1 ATSTVLSASRARKWA
16 RRCAVQSL
24 ANAYGWSSPD
34 DICARGQCSVA
45 PSAPEDGDARS
56 RYFYERGRRVYC
68 LCIWATIKSRYSFQ
82 VAAMSCT
89 IYSIISSARARSEGE
104 TLSPRVF
111 AVLRLSTSSYLVG
124 ACTVRP

>member
-1 ATSTVLSASRARKWA
+1 MGKLSATSWELHWQRKHACGSSKPCCVLSHLPMIATSTVLSASRARKWA

-82 VAAMSCT
+82 V
-89 IYSIISSARARSEGE
+89 
-104 TLSPRVF
+104 
-111 AVLRLSTSSYLVG
+111 
-124 ACTVRP
+124 